1 MNTRC
6 NKCGKRTKHLIK
18 LEGETSQLV
27 FGTTG
32 AKRICPVCF
41 KQAEHI
47 ANIMGGNTLEDEK
60 EEREDLKTM
69 LEEMQETA
77 RLKGSRKENKRKLKK
92 FRKLNKQSPP
102 CWIAGTQEFASESI
116 PCPKASNRK
125 NNQEKVKK
133 ND

>member
-102 CWIAGTQEFASESI
+102 VGLREHKSL
-116 PCPKASNRK
+116 PPKAYLVLKRAIGKTTRRK
-125 NNQEKVKK
+125 
-133 ND
+133 